1 MFKIGDK
8 VKVKR
13 RRSLS
18 SSFLAGRIGIIMSI
32 NHTNNYLTL
41 DIEGKDFN
49 GLWFDEVE
57 LVSENSEL
65 EELVKKA
72 NEGFKAIREMR
83 DKHHNNV
90 ELLRSFEDKDYRD
103 ISGYVID
110 MSYDFTPN
118 IRIKSKVHKFK
129 VANWEA
135 EINGENVKIG
145 CAKFEKINLKFD
157 LNAILNE
164 NQSGGY
170 NYHLRSTRTGIYY
183 ESSNFISYDTAE
195 KLLKELQK

>member
-72 NEGFKAIREMR
+72 NEGYKAIKLINKNYNNQVEIKIVFNGENP
-83 DKHHNNV
+83 DKKW
-90 ELLRSFEDKDYRD
+90 EDLQFECTDLMEY
-103 ISGYVID
+103 
-110 MSYDFTPN
+110 
-118 IRIKSKVHKFK
+118 RIKSKVHKFK